1 MFLNLI
7 VLFLTLFSPWRCHC
21 DHRFVLYWVSGI
33 YLLKKNLYAKFF
45 VIAYSLLLF
54 MAYDYFVSPLFDLWS
69 ANISSLTIKFG
80 GVFEV
85 LVLTYAIV
93 FRMNTLNK
101 EYHILEKA
109 LSDYLQKIESLSN
122 QLHKLKMGEDNP
134 LSYANLST
142 REIDVLTLLSEGKL
156 NKEIAETLNISNNTV
171 KFHIKNIYSK
181 LGVSSRKDFLNS
193 NIKVESL
200 IS

>member
-1 MFLNLI
+1 
-7 VLFLTLFSPWRCHC
+7 
-21 DHRFVLYWVSGI
+21 
-33 YLLKKNLYAKFF
+33 
-45 VIAYSLLLF
+45 
-54 MAYDYFVSPLFDLWS
+54 
-69 ANISSLTIKFG
+69 
-80 GVFEV
+80 
-85 LVLTYAIV
+85 
-93 FRMNTLNK
+93 MNTLNK

-109 LSDYLQKIESLSN
+109 LSDYLQKIEALSN